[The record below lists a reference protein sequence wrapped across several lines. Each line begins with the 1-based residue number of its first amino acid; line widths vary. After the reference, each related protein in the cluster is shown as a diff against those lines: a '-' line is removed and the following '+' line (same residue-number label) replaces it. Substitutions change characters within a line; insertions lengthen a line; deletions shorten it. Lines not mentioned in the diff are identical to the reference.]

1 MSSNAEIDD
10 LTEQGESQVL
20 EFKQSIPKDLAKSIC
35 GMANASGGTIVL
47 GVADDG
53 SVVGVNTDNRTVAKV
68 EGHSRSCDPPVHLNV
83 KRLGGCLLA
92 EVEESSEKPVVCKW
106 GFFIRRGTQNV
117 RMSKKEVRE
126 MNSVYNPSSF
136 DSKICQ
142 EFGFPEDMNRHAYET
157 WRSSLGA
164 ASAKMP
170 PDELLP
176 RLSAAEEHSS
186 GLLLRNAAV
195 LMFAEEPSRF
205 VPHCQ
210 ITYLLFNGSSG
221 TRIVKREDFAMP
233 ASLLFDA
240 VMELFER
247 HMNTAYVMTGKPRRE
262 NIPEYPL
269 NAVREALV
277 NAVAHRDWNLR
288 GANVFFELHSDRLCV
303 KSPGGFPLGVNEENI
318 ARVCVRRNEL
328 LADLMQRGDL
338 MEKAGTGI
346 TRMREECEAHGTP
359 PPEIVDIGHHV
370 AVTFRP
376 HPKASRFY
384 SDM

>member
-1 MSSNAEIDD
+1 MSSNTEIDD
-10 LTEQGESQVL
+10 LTGQGESQVL

-53 SVVGVNTDNRTVAKV
+53 SVVGVNTDNRTVA
-68 EGHSRSCDPPVHLNV
+68 N
-83 KRLGGCLLA
+83 
-92 EVEESSEKPVVCKW
+92 
-106 GFFIRRGTQNV
+106 
-117 RMSKKEVRE
+117 
-126 MNSVYNPSSF
+126 F
-136 DSKICQ
+136 DSKICR

-157 WRSSLGA
+157 WRSSLPA

-170 PDELLP
+170 PEELLP
-176 RLSAAEEHSS
+176 KLSASEEHRG

-233 ASLLFDA
+233 ASLLLDA

-262 NIPEYPL
+262 NITEYPL

-277 NAVAHRDWNLR
+277 NAVVHRDWNLH

-328 LADLMQRGDL
+328 LADLMQRSDL

-384 SDM
+384 TDR